1 MKQKTRKLTYKIWI
15 YLALFLTLIIAL
27 IWILQV
33 SFLDIF
39 YEHRTTRTVEKIAI
53 KTNYHYEKQT

>member
-27 IWILQV
+27 IWILQI

-39 YEHRTTRTVEKIAI
+39 YENRTTRTVEKIAI
-53 KTNYHYEKQT
+53 KRMVRRW